1 MSPVAVSADRR
12 FHRAHVK
19 PGRRKAVWRLVAVAV
34 VKYGLLLAV
43 LAFVAARAVAFARE
57 SDFLKVAQIRTTGN
71 QRVSTDAIRSL
82 LAGLGGENILLT
94 DLEGWRA
101 RVLASPWVREVTLRR
116 SLPSTIEVAIQEKQP
131 IAIGR
136 INGQLYLVD
145 ERGTVIDQ
153 YQPDYASLDLPIVDG
168 FTNDGAESGAN
179 QARAALAARVIMALR
194 QKPDVAGRL
203 SQVDVSD
210 VHNASVLLTDDPAEL
225 RVGDGDFLSRVESY
239 LSLAPSL
246 REQVMAIDYVDL
258 RFDGRVYVRPAGKT
272 ARTAVPGRDRTAVSQ
287 VSVAEQH

>member
-19 PGRRKAVWRLVAVAV
+19 PGRRKTVWRAAVVAVAR
-34 VKYGLLLAV
+34 YGIVLLV
-43 LAFVAARAVAFARE
+43 LGVIGTKAVAFARG
-57 SDFLKVAQIRTTGN
+57 SDFLKVAQIRTIGH
-71 QRVSTDAIRSL
+71 QRVSADDVTRL
-82 LAGLGGENILLT
+82 LAGLGGQNILLT
-94 DLEGWRA
+94 DLEEWRT
-101 RVLASPWVREVTLRR
+101 RLLASPWIREVSLRR
-116 SLPSTIEVAIQEKQP
+116 ALPSTIEVAIQEKQP

-153 YQPDYASLDLPIVDG
+153 YRPEYASLDLPIVDG
-168 FTNDGAESGAN
+168 FTNEDAGSGAN

-210 VHNASVLLTDDPAEL
+210 LHNASVLLTDDPAEL
-225 RVGDGDFLSRVESY
+225 RVGEADFLARVESY
-239 LSLAPSL
+239 LSLAPAL
-246 REQVMAIDYVDL
+246 RERVVEIDYVDL
-258 RFDGRVYVRPAGKT
+258 RFDGRVYVRPAG
-272 ARTAVPGRDRTAVSQ
+272 RTAGTAGPGRGRAGVGR
-287 VSVAEQH
+287 VPVAKQQ

>member
-19 PGRRKAVWRLVAVAV
+19 PGRRKTVWRMVAVAV
-34 VKYGLLLAV
+34 VKYGVLLALLV
-43 LAFVAARAVAFARE
+43 FVGAQAMTFARE
-57 SDFLKVAQIRTTGN
+57 SAFLRVAQIRTTGN
-71 QRVSTDAIRSL
+71 QRVSTDEIRSL
-82 LAGLGGENILLT
+82 LAGLGGESILLT

-145 ERGTVIDQ
+145 ESGTVIDQ

-225 RVGDGDFLSRVESY
+225 RVGEGDFLARVESY

-246 REQVMAIDYVDL
+246 REQVLAIDYVDL
-258 RFDGRVYVRPAGKT
+258 RFDGRVYVRPAGKP
-272 ARTAVPGRDRTAVSQ
+272 ARTAAPGRDRTAVSR
-287 VSVAEQH
+287 VSVAEQQ